1 MINKVKLLSHLK
13 PVLLKLQERGV
24 PLISAME
31 SDNFV
36 KYGKSIC
43 HAIEDVPDDVIKCQH
58 RKFLEKLEQTYSN
71 IPQEKLNKLTDMDI
85 IKKSLNSLHKIHY
98 IRTMN

>member
-1 MINKVKLLSHLK
+1 MINKVKLLTHLK
-13 PVLLKLQERGV
+13 PVLLKLKARGV

-43 HAIEDVPDDVIKCQH
+43 HAIEDVPDDVIKSQH
-58 RKFLEKLEQTYSN
+58 CKFLVKLENTYRN
-71 IPQEKLNKLTDMDI
+71 MPQERLKELTDM
-85 IKKSLNSLHKIHY
+85 S
-98 IRTMN
+98 